1 EREFSRS
8 PSDTLRAYLCWF
20 RVRAPTTLLEDFL
33 GSVESENFGTKI
45 SLPITV
51 QDEHLS
57 GFSYSSSLP
66 AWAHTSIRAHSLSY
80 CVPPLLIAVMRW
92 YRNINLLSIV
102 YALQPRLR
110 SRLTL
115 SGRAFLRKP

>member
-1 EREFSRS
+1 REFSRS

-45 SLPITV
+45 FLPITV
-51 QDEHLS
+51 QDEDLS

-80 CVPPLLIAVMRW
+80 CVPPIAHSGHEGVRD
-92 YRNINLLSIV
+92 Y
-102 YALQPRLR
+102 QPVVHRLR
-110 SRLTL
+110 SSAST
-115 SGRAFLRKP
+115 

>member
-57 GFSYSSSLP
+57 GFSYSSSLT

-80 CVPPLLIAVMRW
+80 CVPPLLITVMRW
-92 YRNINLLSIV
+92 YRNIKDRKSTRLNSSHVSIS
-102 YALQPRLR
+102 YAVFCLKKK
-110 SRLTL
+110 T
-115 SGRAFLRKP
+115 